1 MIRPTDDLRIR
12 DVRPLIPPAILIEE
26 IPISERAS
34 NVVSDARAA
43 ITAVIEGADP
53 RLVIVVGPC
62 SIHDPK
68 AALEYAERL
77 KPIAD
82 RLADSLVVVMR
93 TYFEKPRTVV
103 GWKGLIND
111 PDLDESFHINKGLR
125 LARQLLLDVNDLGLP
140 TGSEFLDTQIPQ
152 HIADLTSWVAIGAR
166 TAESQVHRE
175 LASGL
180 SMPVG
185 FKNSTDGSTQIAVDA
200 VLTAR
205 SPHWFPSV
213 TKQGVSAIFQ
223 TLGNDACHVIL
234 RGGTR
239 TGPNYDAEHVAKV
252 GARLAS
258 KGLRES
264 VMVDCSHGNSHKDHE
279 KQALVADAICEQV
292 AAGSRRIFG
301 AMLESHLVG
310 GRQDYVPGQPAV
322 RGSSGSSPAIT
333 ASAIAASAA
342 VRAIGPVLSSSQS
355 SGAMPAMLTR
365 PRVGNTPTSAL
376 VAAGMRI
383 ELPVSVPLPSTAMF
397 AAIAVTM
404 PPDEPPGEKRTSY
417 ALPVRP
423 NELLRF
429 VSLLARSGMLASPT
443 MIAPAALNF
452 ATIGASCGATSSCPA
467 RRNPSQPAVVT
478 CPLTLAFALM
488 TIGTPQSGPRA
499 PAPFAAS
506 ASSRAASASASRRNT
521 VSIAP

>member
-1 MIRPTDDLRIR
+1 MFQPTDDLRIR
-12 DVRPLIPPAILIEE
+12 NVRPLIPPAILLEE

-43 ITAVIEGADP
+43 ISAVIEGRDR
-53 RLVIVVGPC
+53 RLVVVVGPC
-62 SIHDPK
+62 SIHDTR
-68 AALEYAERL
+68 AALEYAARL

-82 RLADSLVVVMR
+82 RLADSLIVVMR

-223 TLGNDACHVIL
+223 TVGNDACHVIL

-239 TGPNYDAEHVAKV
+239 TGPNYDGEHIAKV
-252 GARLAS
+252 CGRLAA
-258 KGLRES
+258 KALRDG

-279 KQALVADAICEQV
+279 KQALVAASIAAQV
-292 AAGSRRIFG
+292 AGGSWQVFG
-301 AMLESHLVG
+301 AMLESHLV
-310 GRQDYVPGQPAV
+310 
-322 RGSSGSSPAIT
+322 
-333 ASAIAASAA
+333 
-342 VRAIGPVLSSSQS
+342 
-355 SGAMPAMLTR
+355 
-365 PRVGNTPTSAL
+365 
-376 VAAGMRI
+376 
-383 ELPVSVPLPSTAMF
+383 E
-397 AAIAVTM
+397 
-404 PPDEPPGEKRTSY
+404 
-417 ALPVRP
+417 
-423 NELLRF
+423 
-429 VSLLARSGMLASPT
+429 
-443 MIAPAALNF
+443 
-452 ATIGASCGATSSCPA
+452 
-467 RRNPSQPAVVT
+467 
-478 CPLTLAFALM
+478 
-488 TIGTPQSGPRA
+488 
-499 PAPFAAS
+499 
-506 ASSRAASASASRRNT
+506 
-521 VSIAP
+521 

>member
-1 MIRPTDDLRIR
+1 MSVADLHTMFQPTDDLRIR
-12 DVRPLIPPAILIEE
+12 NVRPLIPPAILLEE

-34 NVVSDARAA
+34 NVVTDARAA
-43 ITAVIEGADP
+43 ITRVIDGADP
-53 RLVIVVGPC
+53 RLVVVVGPC
-62 SIHDPK
+62 SIHDTK
-68 AALEYAERL
+68 AALEYAQRL

-82 RLADSLVVVMR
+82 RLADSLIVVMR

-213 TKQGVSAIFQ
+213 TKQGVAAIFQ
-223 TLGNDACHVIL
+223 TVGNPACHVIL

-239 TGPNYDAEHVAKV
+239 TGPNFDAEHVAKV
-252 GARLAS
+252 GARLAA

-264 VMVDCSHGNSHKDHE
+264 VMVDCSHGNSLKDHA
-279 KQALVADAICEQV
+279 KQAGVAAAICEQV

-301 AMLESHLVG
+301 LMVESHLVE
-310 GRQDYVPGQPAV
+310 GRQDYVPGRPAV
-322 RGSSGSSPAIT
+322 YGQSITDACLSLQQTEPLLEHLALAQHTRG
-333 ASAIAASAA
+333 
-342 VRAIGPVLSSSQS
+342 
-355 SGAMPAMLTR
+355 
-365 PRVGNTPTSAL
+365 
-376 VAAGMRI
+376 
-383 ELPVSVPLPSTAMF
+383 
-397 AAIAVTM
+397 
-404 PPDEPPGEKRTSY
+404 
-417 ALPVRP
+417 
-423 NELLRF
+423 
-429 VSLLARSGMLASPT
+429 
-443 MIAPAALNF
+443 
-452 ATIGASCGATSSCPA
+452 
-467 RRNPSQPAVVT
+467 
-478 CPLTLAFALM
+478 
-488 TIGTPQSGPRA
+488 
-499 PAPFAAS
+499 
-506 ASSRAASASASRRNT
+506 
-521 VSIAP
+521 